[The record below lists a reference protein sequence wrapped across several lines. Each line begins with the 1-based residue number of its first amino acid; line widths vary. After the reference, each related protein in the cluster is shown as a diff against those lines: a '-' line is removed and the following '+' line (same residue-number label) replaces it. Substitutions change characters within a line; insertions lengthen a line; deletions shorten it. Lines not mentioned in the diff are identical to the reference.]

1 MCLRDEDNM
10 GGVVS
15 IVHLGDRVVHTFSY
29 PKEGTKLN
37 KPGSS
42 SPSLKC
48 LLIVMCVDLLDGHN
62 TQPY

>member
-1 MCLRDEDNM
+1 MCLRDEDNV

-37 KPGSS
+37 KVP
-42 SPSLKC
+42 
-48 LLIVMCVDLLDGHN
+48 LLRHLNVC
-62 TQPY
+62 